1 MQLIMQSKYDGC
13 VLSDQ
18 DSTRILLNSSF
29 ALVIETSHLARK
41 AYPVPIMSMIEH
53 ARAREDPNFTVD
65 FRI

>member
-41 AYPVPIMSMIEH
+41 AYPVPIMSMIE
-53 ARAREDPNFTVD
+53 RAREDPNFTVD